1 MKSSMQGIN
10 HGPMQENSVM
20 KKYSGLELLKLRKT
34 FNKQGKSLSQA
45 GSEAVGHGNGR
56 DQSECGFRNTE

>member
-10 HGPMQENSVM
+10 HGPMQENSMM
-20 KKYSGLELLKLRKT
+20 KKYSGLELLRFRKT

-45 GSEAVGHGNGR
+45 GSEAVGHGNGQ
-56 DQSECGFRNTE
+56 DQSEYGCRNTE